1 MSGILDLLNSDLGKQ
16 IVSSVSDKTGINPSQ
31 ASEVVSSS
39 LPALLGAMQGNLLS
53 GNGAEGLIN
62 AVTGGKHDGS
72 ILDNL
77 GGFLSGGDFND
88 GSKILGH
95 LLGDKLGAVET
106 GISERTGVSSSII
119 SQILPMLAPIIMGY
133 LGKQSKSNGVSDGAG
148 LGSILGGLLGGS
160 SNDGSSLGG
169 SLLTS
174 VLDQNNDGKL
184 DVSDAI
190 SAVTK
195 KKGGLGGLLGSL
207 FGKK

>member
-16 IVSSVSDKTGINPSQ
+16 IVNNVSEKTGINPSQ
-31 ASEVVSSS
+31 ASNVVSSS

-62 AVTGGKHDGS
+62 AVTSGKHDGS
-72 ILDNL
+72 ILENL
-77 GGFLSGGDFND
+77 GGFINGGDFTD

-106 GISERTGVSSSII
+106 GISEKTGVSSSII
-119 SQILPMLAPIIMGY
+119 SKILPMLAPIIMGY
-133 LGKQSKSNGVSDGAG
+133 LGKQTKNKGVSDGEG
-148 LGSILGGLLGGS
+148 LGGILGSLLGGS
-160 SNDGSSLGG
+160 TDGSSLGG
-169 SLLTS
+169 SLLNS
-174 VLDQNNDGKL
+174 VLDQNNDGKV
-184 DVSDAI
+184 DVNDAI

>member
-16 IVSSVSDKTGINPSQ
+16 IVSSVSEKTGINSSQ
-31 ASEVVSSS
+31 ANDVVSSS

-53 GNGAEGLIN
+53 GNGAEGLVN
-62 AVTGGKHDGS
+62 AVTSGKHDGS

-77 GGFLSGGDFND
+77 GGFINGGDFND

-106 GISERTGVSSSII
+106 GISEKTGVSSGII
-119 SQILPMLAPIIMGY
+119 SKILPMLAPIIMGY
-133 LGKQSKSNGVSDGAG
+133 LGKQSKSNGVSDGSG
-148 LGSILGGLLGGS
+148 LGSILGSLLGGS

-169 SLLTS
+169 TLLTS

>member
-16 IVSSVSDKTGINPSQ
+16 IVSNVSEKTGINPSQ
-31 ASEVVSSS
+31 ASDVVSSS

-62 AVTGGKHDGS
+62 AVTSGKHDGS

-77 GGFLSGGDFND
+77 GGFLNSGDFND

-106 GISERTGVSSSII
+106 GISEKTGVSGSII
-119 SQILPMLAPIIMGY
+119 SKILPMLAPIIMGY
-133 LGKQSKSNGVSDGAG
+133 LGKQTKSSGVSDGAG
-148 LGSILGGLLGGS
+148 LGSILGSLLGGS
-160 SNDGSSLGG
+160 SNDGTSLGG

-184 DVSDAI
+184 DVNDAI

>member
-16 IVSSVSDKTGINPSQ
+16 IVSNVSEKTGINPSQ
-31 ASEVVSSS
+31 ASDVVSSS

-62 AVTGGKHDGS
+62 AVSSGKHDGS
-72 ILDNL
+72 ILENL
-77 GGFLSGGDFND
+77 GGFINGGDFTD

-106 GISERTGVSSSII
+106 GISEKTGVSNSII
-119 SQILPMLAPIIMGY
+119 SKILPMLAPIIMGY
-133 LGKQSKSNGVSDGAG
+133 LGKQTKNKGVSDGAG
-148 LGSILGGLLGGS
+148 LGGILGSLLGGS
-160 SNDGSSLGG
+160 ADGSSLGG
-169 SLLTS
+169 SLLNS
-174 VLDQNNDGKL
+174 VLDQNNDGKV
-184 DVSDAI
+184 DVNDAI

>member
-16 IVSSVSDKTGINPSQ
+16 IVNSVSDKTGINPSQ
-31 ASEVVSSS
+31 ASDVVSSS

-53 GNGAEGLIN
+53 GNGAEGLIK

-106 GISERTGVSSSII
+106 GISEKTGVSSSII
-119 SQILPMLAPIIMGY
+119 SKILPMLAPIIMGY
-133 LGKQSKSNGVSDGAG
+133 LGKQSKTNGVSDGAG
-148 LGSILGGLLGGS
+148 LGSILGSLLGGS

-169 SLLTS
+169 TLLTS

>member
-1 MSGILDLLNSDLGKQ
+1 MSGILDLLDSDLGKQ

-31 ASEVVSSS
+31 ASDVVSSS

-62 AVTGGKHDGS
+62 AVTNGKHDGS

-77 GGFLSGGDFND
+77 GGFINGGDFND

-106 GISERTGVSSSII
+106 GISEKTGVSSSII

-148 LGSILGGLLGGS
+148 LGGILGSLLGGS
-160 SNDGSSLGG
+160 SNDGNSLGG
-169 SLLTS
+169 TLLTS
-174 VLDQNNDGKL
+174 ALDQNNDGKL

>member
-16 IVSSVSDKTGINPSQ
+16 IISNVSDKTGINSTQ
-31 ASEVVSSS
+31 ATEVVSSS

-77 GGFLSGGDFND
+77 SGFINGGDFAD

-95 LLGDKLGAVET
+95 LLGDKLGSVEN
-106 GISERTGVSSSII
+106 GISEKTGVSSSII
-119 SQILPMLAPIIMGY
+119 SKILPMLAPIIMGY
-133 LGKQSKSNGVSDGAG
+133 LGKQTKSKGVSDGAG

-160 SNDGSSLGG
+160 SDGG
-169 SLLTS
+169 SIGGSILNS
-174 VLDQNNDGKL
+174 VLDQNNDGKV
-184 DVSDAI
+184 DVNDAI
-190 SAVTK
+190 TAVTK